1 MFLGFSL
8 ANSGRFY
15 ESRNGVKYF
24 KLRNGK
30 FVKENS
36 RGYKN
41 AIKLQ
46 NQGRT
51 TNESFMPARGRL
63 YYGSK
68 DPEYIRARDLAKAN
82 NTDNTL
88 KRASKVTVNQV
99 IDKKWFTEGYKGK
112 KGAKFSRDSVFDNNM
127 DVLQTTA
134 LRLEQAVKNGME
146 DACGAVC
153 SHLVCHGHGDGMGVY
168 REIRVSEGN
177 RTIAVR
183 GRGSDGSILVR

>member
-1 MFLGFSL
+1 MKTIQSEIEKHIKEYGIDETMFLGFSL

-15 ESRNGVKYF
+15 ESRNGIKYF

-36 RGYKN
+36 RAYKN

-63 YYGSK
+63 YYGSN
-68 DPEYIRARDLAKAN
+68 DPEYIRAMDLAKAN

-99 IDKKWFTEGYKGK
+99 INKKWFTEGYKGR
-112 KGAKFSRDSVFDNNM
+112 KGEKFSRDSVFDNNM
-127 DVLQTTA
+127 EVLQTTA
-134 LRLEQAVKNGME
+134 LRLEQAVK
-146 DACGAVC
+146 
-153 SHLVCHGHGDGMGVY
+153 DGMPIEYAALLITQSYQATSG
-168 REIRVSEGN
+168 
-177 RTIAVR
+177 T
-183 GRGSDGSILVR
+183 